1 MSYDGPTTFGLTQAH
16 LLAEQNGVA
25 PYRPAPYLDD
35 SQWWGNNAARPAQTQ
50 WTPPAYQNFQY
61 STYQAPGGDPSYRA
75 YGVQAPV
82 YAGLEGGDYNRYENA
97 LRSSGET
104 AARTAYDNTRRNMV
118 DAYSNRGLYGSSQFT
133 RQMDQQA
140 DTTYLNSLVDN
151 AAQATAK
158 RYALQQQDQ
167 QFASGQRMQAWN
179 ALMDENQAANQQRY
193 NVWQNR
199 MGENQYMNSLQY
211 QNNAAANAYAYRSSE
226 DQRDWT
232 DDQAQRQ
239 IDFDNMLSMSRQ
251 DWDTQGMYWDARQN
265 DAAWNRIYG
274 TWGQVDPDV
283 EHWEKKML
291 KNAANQSSS
300 SGLGSGL
307 GSVLGGIG
315 GGILGG
321 VLTGGAGIGLGASL
335 GSSLGGGVGGL
346 VETGNPNGLLRSIN
360 GNMGTLGSLAGSL
373 F

>member
-16 LLAEQNGVA
+16 LLAEQNGVD

-35 SQWWGNNAARPAQTQ
+35 SQWWGNSAVRPAQTQ

-61 STYQAPGGDPSYRA
+61 SAYQAPGGDPAYQA

-82 YAGLEGGDYNRYENA
+82 YAGLEGGDYDRYENA
-97 LRSSGET
+97 LRSSGEI
-104 AARTAYDNTRRNMV
+104 AAKTAYDNTRRNLV
-118 DAYSNRGLYGSSQFT
+118 DSYSNRGLYGSSQFT

-140 DTTYLNSLVDN
+140 DNTYLNSLVNN

-158 RYALQQQDQ
+158 RYDLQQQDQ
-167 QFASGQRMQAWN
+167 QFASTQQMQAWN
-179 ALMDENQAANQQRY
+179 ALMNENQAANQERY

-199 MGENQYMNSLQY
+199 MGENQYMNNLAY
-211 QNNAAANAYAYRSSE
+211 QDNAAANAYNYRSSE

-232 DDQAQRQ
+232 DAQAQRQ
-239 IDFDNMLSMSRQ
+239 IDFGNMLAQSRQ

-274 TWGQVDPDV
+274 TWSQVDPDV

-291 KNAANQSSS
+291 KNAANQSSG
-300 SGLGSGL
+300 SGLGSSL

-315 GGILGG
+315 GGIIGG
-321 VLTGGAGIGLGASL
+321 LATGGAGIGLGASL

-346 VETGNPNGLLRSIN
+346 VESGNPGSLLRAVG
-360 GNMGTLGSLAGSL
+360 GNMGTLGSLAQNL